1 MADYTRAYS
10 ESRERFCNL
19 VSQAGEDGLPL
30 KVPACPAWTVTEL
43 LAHVIG
49 VAADSVAGNVG
60 DMGGDEWT
68 EKQVALRRDRPVEDL
83 ITEWKE
89 HASLIEATLDS
100 IHPALAGGLIGDLLT
115 HEHDLRG
122 ALSKPG
128 ARDAATLELPTYTY
142 VRFFGT
148 RVKKAGLDAVEVNA
162 DGLSWVAGAGDPGV
176 AVSGEPFEILR
187 SLTGRRTRD
196 EVRRLDWKGDP
207 EPYLDVF
214 SQYNYTA
221 NPLNE

>member
-1 MADYTRAYS
+1 MADYTKAYS

-19 VSQAGEDGLPL
+19 VSQAGDDGLAL
-30 KVPACPAWTVTEL
+30 QVPACPDWTVKEV

-49 VAADSVAGNVG
+49 VAADSVAGNVA

-68 EKQVALRRDRPVEDL
+68 ETQVSARRDQALEDL

-89 HASLIEATLDS
+89 HSLLIESTLDT
-100 IHPALAGGLIGDLLT
+100 IHPALAGGLIGDLIT
-115 HEHDLRG
+115 HEQDVRG
-122 ALSKPG
+122 ALDKPG
-128 ARDAATLELPTYTY
+128 ARETTTLELPTYTY
-142 VRFFGT
+142 IRYFGT
-148 RVKKAGLDAVEVNA
+148 RVKKAGLDAVAVDA
-162 DGLSWVAGAGDPGV
+162 DGLSWVAGAGEPGV
-176 AVSGEPFEILR
+176 SVSGELFHILR

-214 SQYNYTA
+214 SHYNYA
-221 NPLNE
+221 GAPLNK